1 MKPARRARAIFTTT
15 LACVILFALQAN
27 ANAQARSNPQNDSIS
42 STSRALQKLDGEAA
56 YTDVP
61 TEARPLLTRL
71 KHQLRDLVTRTLDA
85 DPSMLTSAR
94 VFNARVLAAL
104 KREGV
109 TMGRPKDDDV
119 HTYGSVISVNIFRP
133 QGYAELIA
141 ATTTV
146 SVQCGEDTSLYLF
159 RREGKRWRL
168 ALADESNDYEKV
180 SGARERFDFRVS
192 PPDAR
197 GDFFVVAADVNPWC
211 TSAWQLMRYRV
222 MRVGDDAYSPRV
234 LRSGEEGI
242 YLGTEL
248 EGFRLTADAST
259 FTLRFDSSQ
268 SLDPGR
274 LIRPHVLKF
283 KVSNDSVERVA
294 PVALK
299 PEDFADEWTQIK
311 WDEAARWSEPS
322 KLSELKRWHDTLN
335 PDGKGFMGSEILFV
349 QPCGK
354 PASVWQVGVESYID
368 DENRARVPPKLYF
381 TIARDGAGFRMRGVS
396 DARPS
401 ECNGSARATAGGA
414 R

>member
-1 MKPARRARAIFTTT
+1 MRPTRRARALLATT
-15 LACVILFALQAN
+15 LACVIPFALQAN
-27 ANAQARSNPQNDSIS
+27 AEAQTLSDQQTDSIS
-42 STSRALQKLDGEAA
+42 STARALQKLDGEAA

-61 TEARPLLTRL
+61 VEARPLLTRL
-71 KHQLRDLVTRTLDA
+71 KHQLRDLVSRTLDA
-85 DPSMLTSAR
+85 DPSMLTDAR
-94 VFNARVLAAL
+94 VLNARVLAAL

-109 TMGRPKDDDV
+109 TTGRPKDDV
-119 HTYGSVISVNIFRP
+119 HTYGSVISVNVFRP
-133 QGYAELIA
+133 GRYASLIA
-141 ATTTV
+141 VTTTV

-168 ALADESNDYEKV
+168 VLADESNDYEKI
-180 SGARERFDFRVS
+180 SGARESFDFRVS
-192 PPDAR
+192 PADAS
-197 GDFFVVAADVNPWC
+197 GDFFVVSADVNPWC

-222 MRVGDDAYSPRV
+222 MRVGQDAYSPRV
-234 LRSGEEGI
+234 LRSGEEEI
-242 YLGTEL
+242 YLGTDL

-259 FTLRFDSSQ
+259 FTLRFDSAQ

-283 KVSNDSVERVA
+283 EVSNDGAERIA

-299 PEDFADEWTQIK
+299 PEDFADEWAHMN
-311 WDEAARWSEPS
+311 WDEAARWGEPS

-349 QPCGK
+349 RPCGK
-354 PASVWQVGVESYID
+354 PALAWQVGVESYID

-381 TIARDGAGFRMRGVS
+381 TVAREGGVFRMRGVS
-396 DARPS
+396 DARPP
-401 ECNGSARATAGGA
+401 ECGGPARATAGGA